1 MADKEVIQEMLE
13 KVHRGT
19 ESRNDLIEVFTAM
32 AAELGV
38 ERKAPEPAPAPAP
51 EPVNDEPLD
60 EPIDDEISDP
70 EPPVA
75 GGWG

>member
-32 AAELGV
+32 ATELGV
-38 ERKAPEPAPAPAP
+38 ERKAPEPAPAP
-51 EPVNDEPLD
+51 EPVDDEPLD
-60 EPIDDEISDP
+60 EPIDEISDP

>member
-38 ERKAPEPAPAPAP
+38 ERKAPEPAPAP
-51 EPVNDEPLD
+51 EPIDD
-60 EPIDDEISDP
+60 EPIDEPIDEISDP

>member
-51 EPVNDEPLD
+51 EPID
-60 EPIDDEISDP
+60 EPIDEISDP
-70 EPPVA
+70 EPPSA
-75 GGWG
+75 GVWD